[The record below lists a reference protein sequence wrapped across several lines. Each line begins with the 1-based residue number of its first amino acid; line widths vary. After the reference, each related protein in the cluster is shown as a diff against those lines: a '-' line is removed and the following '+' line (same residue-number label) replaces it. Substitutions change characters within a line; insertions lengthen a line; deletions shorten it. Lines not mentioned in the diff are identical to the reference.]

1 MNFQSTKGQKNAIP
15 SQNDCSEDVYDFI
28 YETLEARYFP
38 LGPLERSMATELDCI
53 ICCLK
58 FKHWS
63 LSQTL
68 LSDPRYIN
76 HIWTATQGHLNV
88 VVLIWKLNLTL
99 NGRC

>member
-68 LSDPRYIN
+68 LS
-76 HIWTATQGHLNV
+76 NV
-88 VVLIWKLNLTL
+88 VYSLLETYSYVQLTTL
-99 NGRC
+99 LLRTRLTK